1 MSIITLYYNQGIKM
15 NRDIDTVL
23 EAWKQDERRRPLLI
37 RGARQVGKSY
47 TIHVFGQKSF
57 DDLVVINF
65 EQRPEY
71 RACFDSLDPKE
82 ITASI
87 SILAQKDFVPGRTL
101 LFLDEIQECP
111 RAITALR
118 YFYEQMPHLHVI
130 GAGSLLEFALASEGL
145 RMPVGRIQYLYMPP
159 LSFGEFLDAM
169 GEHRSREFIQK
180 APAAVNP
187 AVHEHLISWV
197 KKYMVLG
204 GMPAVVSE
212 YISSGNLNKCQQ
224 IQTAILQTYRDDFGK
239 YANRAKHKYL
249 QKVFYAVPRL
259 VSTKFKYSRVDADI
273 QSRDLK
279 EALELLE
286 QAGIVHRVK
295 RTSGAGLP
303 LEAAVK
309 DRHFKVVFLDVGLMQ
324 NICGSTGDLLLA
336 EDLMK
341 INAGAVAEQFVA
353 QELLAYQDSYQ
364 KASLYYWAREARNSS
379 AEVDYLV
386 ACGPRVVPV
395 EVKSGKTGTLRSMHL
410 FLEQYTAPVGV
421 RISTLP
427 FHNNLPILSI
437 PFYAIASLRERIE
450 QAFT

>member
-47 TIHVFGQKSF
+47 TIHAFGQKSF

-71 RACFDSLDPKE
+71 RACFDSLDPEE

-249 QKVFYAVPRL
+249 QKVFYAVPRW

-437 PFYAIASLRERIE
+437 PFYAIASLRERVE

>member
-1 MSIITLYYNQGIKM
+1 M